1 MEPIFETLA
10 EKYDLTSPSDV
21 IERLE
26 ALEKIQLESYSN
38 LLEAREQKSRIE
50 KELQMVKSEK
60 LDAVQK
66 NFGDLSR
73 SLLKVIDSILINLYF
88 LV

>member
-73 SLLKVIDSILINLYF
+73 SLLKVTDSILINL
-88 LV
+88 